1 MTFFVLQQ
9 LLCGRFTAKAVRIPD
24 KCPPTMTTPVLLFA
38 ALRAWAK
45 RHARLLGLLAFLLLV
60 VALAEVSGLRGHF
73 NLAYLRSVL
82 VGHPVLGVF
91 TFVALFSLGNM
102 IQLPGW
108 LFLASAV
115 LVLGPLWGG
124 MVTYLAACVAC
135 ILTFILVRML
145 GGAALRR
152 LQSPLAQSLL
162 ARLDAQPVR
171 SVVLLRVAFQ
181 TLPALNYSL
190 ALSGLPLRGFIVGT
204 LLGLP
209 LPIALYCIFFEHLA
223 RLVGIPH

>member
-1 MTFFVLQQ
+1 MAHKIQ
-9 LLCGRFTAKAVRIPD
+9 LNSSLTM
-24 KCPPTMTTPVLLFA
+24 PTPSPRLHACL
-38 ALRAWAK
+38 AWIQ
-45 RHARLLGLLAFLLLV
+45 RHARLLSLLAFLLL
-60 VALAEVSGLRGHF
+60 LAGLAHVSGLRQHF
-73 NLAYLRSVL
+73 NLAYLRSIL
-82 VGHPVLGVF
+82 DGHPVLGLLA
-91 TFVALFSLGNM
+91 FVALFSLGNV

-124 MVTYLAACVAC
+124 VVTYVAACVAC
-135 ILTFILVRML
+135 ALTFLLVRAL

-152 LQSPLAQSLL
+152 LQSPLAQRLL

-171 SVVLLRVAFQ
+171 SIALLRILFQ

-190 ALSGLPLRGFIVGT
+190 ALSGLQFRHYAIGT

-209 LPIALYCIFFEHLA
+209 LPIALYCIFFEQLA
-223 RLVGIPH
+223 RLMGIPH

>member
-1 MTFFVLQQ
+1 MPSLSPRLQTC
-9 LLCGRFTAKAVRIPD
+9 L
-24 KCPPTMTTPVLLFA
+24 
-38 ALRAWAK
+38 AWTK
-45 RHARLLGLLAFLLLV
+45 RHARLLGLLAFLLLL
-60 VALAEVSGLRGHF
+60 VALAHFSGLRGHF
-73 NLAYLRSVL
+73 NLAYLRGIL
-82 VGHPVLGVF
+82 EGHPVLGLLA
-91 TFVALFSLGNM
+91 FVALFTLGNV

-124 MVTYLAACVAC
+124 IATYLAACVAC
-135 ILTFILVRML
+135 ALTFLLVRAL

-152 LQSPLAQSLL
+152 LQSPLAQRLL

-171 SVVLLRVAFQ
+171 SVVLLRILFQ

-190 ALSGLPLRGFIVGT
+190 ALSGLPFRAFALGT

-209 LPIALYCIFFEHLA
+209 LPIALYCIFFEQLTRLTGLA
-223 RLVGIPH
+223 H